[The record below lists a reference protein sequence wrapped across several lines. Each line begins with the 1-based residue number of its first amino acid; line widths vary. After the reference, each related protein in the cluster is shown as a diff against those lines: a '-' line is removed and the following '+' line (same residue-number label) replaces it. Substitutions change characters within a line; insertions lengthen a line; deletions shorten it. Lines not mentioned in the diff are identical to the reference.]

1 MSAAAAVYLAAR
13 SIIVATL
20 AYALVVAGTHWAVR
34 RRSLNAFGGWPRFVR
49 RISDPVLQPVERRLL
64 RSGGNPQDAPLW
76 LLGLVVLAGLLILWA
91 IGWLLQALATLT
103 VLGHSGPGAWIYTL
117 ARVAFT
123 VLEVALI
130 VRVIASWVGWSGR
143 IVRLAYS
150 LTDWLI
156 RPLRRVL
163 PSFGPFDFSPM
174 VAWLLLSW
182 ILEPVVLR
190 LIAGLITAP

>member
-13 SIIVATL
+13 SVIVAAL

-34 RRSLNAFGGWPRFVR
+34 RRSLNAFGAWPRFVR
-49 RISDPVLQPVERRLL
+49 RISDPALQPVERRLL

-91 IGWLLQALATLT
+91 IGWLLQALATLSA
-103 VLGHSGPGAWIYTL
+103 LGHSGPGAWIYTL

-123 VLEVALI
+123 VVEVALI

>member
-76 LLGLVVLAGLLILWA
+76 LLGLVVLAGLLVLWA

-190 LIAGLITAP
+190 LIAGLITTP